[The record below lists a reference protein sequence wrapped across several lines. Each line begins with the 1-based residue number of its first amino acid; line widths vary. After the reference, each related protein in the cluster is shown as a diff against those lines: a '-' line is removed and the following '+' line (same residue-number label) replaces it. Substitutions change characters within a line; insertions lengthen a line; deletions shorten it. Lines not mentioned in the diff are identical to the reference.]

1 MCVGIWSLLGYV
13 KDSDIKA
20 VVMMLPE
27 VPADTK
33 EDILVPGWDSIV
45 LN

>member
-20 VVMMLPE
+20 IVVLPE

-33 EDILVPGWDSIV
+33 EDILVTGWDAI

>member
-20 VVMMLPE
+20 AVALLE
-27 VPADTK
+27 VQAR
-33 EDILVPGWDSIV
+33 
-45 LN
+45 